1 MVECARLEIAY
12 TGNRIKGSNPFV
24 SARNYTASR
33 YFLLNYQ
40 PFYDIIVRNNRTPT
54 RPYFLSRP
62 RDFFIYQKET
72 NMKRPEFLTKLITS
86 PAYAD
91 KNSDE
96 FARAT
101 QYINLLYPGK
111 INFDISGAM
120 IQPKYDMTL
129 EQFQTAQFKLDS
141 DFESAKQEAEDEI
154 QTEYGEYF
162 ENLGIDFDIDKYVIQ
177 PEIIAVKVLYPS
189 GNIITR
195 NLIIYDLDIPK
206 FTKKTKIWR
215 WHNEQSDSTCD
226 ECDALDET
234 IFFNESDI
242 PDLPAHPNCR
252 CWVEEIEFDE
262 KGNVIRR
269 SQFAGNRPSDTD
281 RRPDENNQNA
291 QKANSMSPEKNNDQI
306 REESIRKT
314 MAEEGGYIDN
324 PNRIDQPTNSG
335 ITQPTLNTYNQRH
348 PEADFPENVRELTG
362 QQAEQ
367 IYTELYYND
376 RNIGNIENPRIAHAI
391 FDMGVMSSYSNV
403 GRIVQN
409 TINETQGTNLAVD
422 GDIGARTIQ
431 ALNNI
436 PENQVDRFM
445 EVLIENRIE
454 YLKTLAD
461 WDRYGRGWTARTN
474 RY

>member
-1 MVECARLEIAY
+1 
-12 TGNRIKGSNPFV
+12 
-24 SARNYTASR
+24 
-33 YFLLNYQ
+33 
-40 PFYDIIVRNNRTPT
+40 
-54 RPYFLSRP
+54 
-62 RDFFIYQKET
+62 
-72 NMKRPEFLTKLITS
+72 MKQPEFLTKLLTS

-141 DFESAKQEAEDEI
+141 DFEIAKQEAEDEI